1 MGRFDFYYGVKKGIN
16 VVNILVV
23 GMGFDVDEVY
33 WQRFI
38 CDSLFDIPY
47 VCHLMS
53 FLLQGLFDIIYLCG
67 GMKVPD
73 YHTEV
78 PVLSWFMCVKLCI
91 FSINAL
97 MIVVYTELSVGCTRT
112 WS

>member
-1 MGRFDFYYGVKKGIN
+1 MGPFDFYYGVRKGIN

-38 CDSLFDIPY
+38 CDSVFDIPY

-67 GMKVPD
+67 WMKIPE

-78 PVLSWFMCVKLCI
+78 PVL
-91 FSINAL
+91 
-97 MIVVYTELSVGCTRT
+97 
-112 WS
+112 